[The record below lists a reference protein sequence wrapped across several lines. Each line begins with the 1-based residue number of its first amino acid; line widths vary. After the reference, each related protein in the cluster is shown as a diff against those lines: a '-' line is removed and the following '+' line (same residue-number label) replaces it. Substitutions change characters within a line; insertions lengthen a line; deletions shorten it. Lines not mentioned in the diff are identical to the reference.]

1 MSNKLTPEELQQLK
15 DLQSQYNSLV
25 FEVGELELRKRS
37 ILKEYD
43 TVMEA
48 QAKLA
53 NALNAK
59 YGIGVIDVETGEIKP
74 Q

>member
-43 TVMEA
+43 SVMEA

>member
-15 DLQSQYNSLV
+15 DLQSQYNNLV
-25 FEVGELELRKRS
+25 FEFGELELRKHS
-37 ILKEYD
+37 IIKEYD
-43 TVMEA
+43 TVLNA
-48 QAKLA
+48 QTKLA

-59 YGIGVIDVETGEIKP
+59 YGTGIIDVETGEVKH